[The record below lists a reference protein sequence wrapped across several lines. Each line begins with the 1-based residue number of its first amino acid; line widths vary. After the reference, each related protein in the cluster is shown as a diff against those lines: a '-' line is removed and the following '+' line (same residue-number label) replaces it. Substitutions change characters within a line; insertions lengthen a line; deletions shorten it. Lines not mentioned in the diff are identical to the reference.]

1 MVYVQLMP
9 HRSCINEDKTELRR
23 FSCNLRSIILTI
35 MAFKPPAIASSPSG
49 SAIIIIGEKPI
60 ALFAAESKVSS

>member
-1 MVYVQLMP
+1 
-9 HRSCINEDKTELRR
+9 
-23 FSCNLRSIILTI
+23 